1 MYKSEIVDIVNVSCE
16 CHQSDILLKITKEI
30 LAQCP
35 VNMNVIKCVVTDSP
49 TPMLKYRHLLSD
61 EYSHIV
67 PLPCALHVANL
78 LTKDICR
85 LEGLRDIVKGN
96 HKIVNSFMKSH
107 KWFHLSQEWANND
120 RTPSTTPGAEPPR
133 DARDSGSARSHST
146 HLETSSSD
154 RPKWSPTRSVTR
166 YQDQISVTCTRRTL
180 SMPSFTRATH
190 AQPSLSNFTRRD
202 SNFGERTR
210 SRGTTLG
217 ERNFPTSPQNKK
229 TKLTHC
235 SIYVPMRTI
244 STSHAK

>member
-1 MYKSEIVDIVNVSCE
+1 MTDDEIANPDEVKACQAFDAAVSAKLGAAMSKHDLSSDDIDADTPTFVPYEDEETIPSQLPDIDDVTPEAADSYVGAQVNLPIGGTTSEGTV
-16 CHQSDILLKITKEI
+16 KRR
-30 LAQCP
+30 A
-35 VNMNVIKCVVTDSP
+35 
-49 TPMLKYRHLLSD
+49 
-61 EYSHIV
+61 
-67 PLPCALHVANL
+67 
-78 LTKDICR
+78 
-85 LEGLRDIVKGN
+85 RDTNG
-96 HKIVNSFMKSH
+96 
-107 KWFHLSQEWANND
+107 ND
-120 RTPSTTPGAEPPR
+120 RIPSTTPGAEPPR

-154 RPKWSPTRSVTR
+154 RPKWSPTRSSTR
-166 YQDQISVTCTRRTL
+166 YQDQISVTCTRWTL
-180 SMPSFTRATH
+180 RMPSFTRATH

-217 ERNFPTSPQNKK
+217 EQNFPTSPQNKK